1 MAGYDSEIR
10 ILLAFSWNL
19 QEMVTHFLQYSCMKN
34 PMDRGAWWTIVH
46 GDAEFCRGRVSPA
59 RWLSEDSGQK
69 ELNPGTEYVSSY
81 IGRI

>member
-1 MAGYDSEIR
+1 MEPTG
-10 ILLAFSWNL
+10 NGNP
-19 QEMVTHFLQYSCMKN
+19 LQYSCMKN

-46 GDAEFCRGRVSPA
+46 GDAEFCREKVSPA

-69 ELNPGTEYVSSY
+69 EPNPGTEYVSSY